1 MSAEHL
7 LVEVQD
13 DILIV
18 PLNRPEKLNA
28 LSHAMMDGI
37 EAAVHR
43 LRDTPALKVMLIRAN
58 GRYFSAGV
66 DLKEVMATQVPMPV
80 GSAVREV
87 HRIRNLNMH
96 RIYDEM
102 EHVEKPIVAAHH
114 APCVGGGL
122 EMSLSCDFRL
132 AAKSAHYALPENKQG
147 ALPASNG
154 VSRLTRI
161 CGTHWARWM
170 VMAGQ
175 IVDADEARMMG
186 LVHKVYPDEVFQAEV
201 LKFCRFLASQ
211 DTEAMGAAKLAIE
224 MCRDVGLDQARNVER
239 MANSALMLGPKWAQ
253 QMDTYVSSIGGKSK
267 PSDA

>member
-1 MSAEHL
+1 MTEHL
-7 LVEVQD
+7 LVEAQD

-18 PLNRPEKLNA
+18 TLNRPEKLNA
-28 LSHAMMDGI
+28 LTQAMMDRF
-37 EAAVHR
+37 EAALLR
-43 LRDTPALKVMLIRAN
+43 FRDTPALKVMLIRAN

-66 DLKEVMATQVPMPV
+66 DLKEVMATQEPMPT
-80 GSAVREV
+80 GSAVRET
-87 HRIRNLNMH
+87 HRVKNLNMH

-102 EHVEKPIVAAHH
+102 EHIEKPIVVAHH

-132 AAKSAHYALPENKQG
+132 AAKSAHYSLPENKQG

-170 VMAGQ
+170 VMAQQ

-186 LVHKVYPDEVFQAEV
+186 LVHKVYPDEIFQDEV
-201 LKFCRFLASQ
+201 MKFCRFLASQ
-211 DTEAMGAAKLAIE
+211 DTEAMGAAKLTIE
-224 MCRDVGLDQARNVER
+224 MCRDVGRDQARGIER
-239 MANSALMLGPKWAQ
+239 MANSSLMLGPRWAQ
-253 QMDTYVSSIGGKSK
+253 QMDSYVSSIGGKGK
-267 PSDA
+267 KTDD